1 VYSGG
6 ILMEMKDIF
15 ALIETFDTSSLSKL
29 KLSQGDVSIS
39 LQKGGDTPVVHQFH
53 SHPSMTYGSVPPATS
68 GPQPTSPETPSASPA
83 PSAPANKDTEIIT
96 APIVGTFYRTPS
108 PDSPAFVEEG
118 SSVKSGDTICIIE
131 AMKVMNQ
138 LEADFDMEIVT
149 ILVKNATMVEY
160 GAPLF
165 EVRRI

>member
-1 VYSGG
+1 
-6 ILMEMKDIF
+6 MEMKDIF
-15 ALIETFDTSSLSKL
+15 ALIETFDTSSLTRL

-39 LQKGGDTPVVHQFH
+39 LQKGGDSPVVHQFH
-53 SHPSMTYGSVPPATS
+53 SHPSMTYSSAPPTTQVP
-68 GPQPTSPETPSASPA
+68 GPPSSEPGAQA
-83 PSAPANKDTEIIT
+83 PQSSSTPANKDTEIIT

-108 PDSPAFVEEG
+108 PDSPAFVDEG
-118 SSVKSGDTICIIE
+118 TSVKSGDTICIIE

-138 LEADFDMEIVT
+138 LEADFDMEIVS
-149 ILVKNATMVEY
+149 ILVENATMVEY